1 MHRVDRTRL
10 AVKPLRSYYSFFA
23 GFTMPRSKS
32 LPRLAS
38 GSSDLE
44 TTLPDRTAKTA
55 PKVTRDDDSDAYL
68 VQLGRRVREMRAMR
82 GLSRKVLAQV
92 SGVSERYIAQLETGL
107 GNVSIILLRRVAAA
121 IGAPLEDLIT
131 GSASVSNDW
140 ALVRSLLGEATPAM
154 IEEVKDILTGRRIAA
169 HNPHAIAVDRVALI
183 GLRGAGKSTLG
194 RLAAEQLGWRFVELS
209 KEIEREH
216 GFSMTE
222 IMSLYGQ
229 DGYRRFEQITLRRIV
244 ETPGPVI
251 LATGGSIVS
260 EPVTFDLLLASF
272 FTIWMKATPAEHMSR
287 VRAQG
292 DLRPMGD
299 DKAAMAEL
307 ITILSSREP
316 LYARARTTLD
326 TSSAKQDESL
336 KRLLAM
342 IQSYCVSGRPWQSRN
357 RG

>member
-1 MHRVDRTRL
+1 
-10 AVKPLRSYYSFFA
+10 
-23 GFTMPRSKS
+23 MPRSSKP
-32 LPRLAS
+32 LPRLVA
-38 GSSDLE
+38 GSAGAA
-44 TTLPDRTAKTA
+44 TTQPGRTADRPA
-55 PKVTRDDDSDAYL
+55 KVTRDDDSDAYL

-82 GLSRKVLAQV
+82 GMSRKVLAQV

-121 IGAPLEDLIT
+121 IGAPLEDLIA
-131 GSASVSNDW
+131 GSASVSSDW
-140 ALVRSLLGEATPAM
+140 VLVRSLLSEATPAM
-154 IEEVKDILTGRRIAA
+154 LEEVKEILTGRRARASAPQAA
-169 HNPHAIAVDRVALI
+169 AAVDRVALI

-194 RLAAEQLGWRFVELS
+194 RLAAEHLGWRFVELS
-209 KEIEREH
+209 KEIEQEH

-229 DGYRRFEQITLRRIV
+229 DGYRRFEQTTLRRIV

-272 FTIWMKATPAEHMSR
+272 YTIWIKATPAEHMSR

-292 DLRPMGD
+292 DLRPMGN

-316 LYARARTTLD
+316 LYARARTILD
-326 TSSAKQDESL
+326 TSGAKQDESL
-336 KRLLAM
+336 KGLVAM
-342 IQSYCVSGRPWQSRN
+342 IQH
-357 RG
+357 

>member
-1 MHRVDRTRL
+1 
-10 AVKPLRSYYSFFA
+10 
-23 GFTMPRSKS
+23 MPRSSKP
-32 LPRLAS
+32 LPRLVAAS
-38 GSSDLE
+38 ARAAAAQAD
-44 TTLPDRTAKTA
+44 PAARKPA
-55 PKVTRDDDSDAYL
+55 KVTRDDDSDAYL

-82 GLSRKVLAQV
+82 GMSRKVLAEV

-121 IGAPLEDLIT
+121 IGAPLEDLIA
-131 GSASVSNDW
+131 GSGAVSSDW
-140 ALVRSLLGEATPAM
+140 VLVRSLLSEATPAM
-154 IEEVKDILTGRRIAA
+154 LEEVKEILTGRKARSSTPQATT
-169 HNPHAIAVDRVALI
+169 VDRVALI

-194 RLAAEQLGWRFVELS
+194 RLAAERLGWRFIELS
-209 KEIEREH
+209 KEIEQEH

-229 DGYRRFEQITLRRIV
+229 DGYRRFEQATLRRIV
-244 ETPGPVI
+244 ETPGPLI

-272 FTIWMKATPAEHMSR
+272 FTIWIKATPAEHMGR

-292 DLRPMGD
+292 DLRPMGN

-316 LYARARTTLD
+316 LYGRARTILD
-326 TSSAKQDESL
+326 TSGAKQDESL
-336 KRLLAM
+336 KGLVAM
-342 IQSYCVSGRPWQSRN
+342 IQH
-357 RG
+357 